1 VAVPAFLFGALAV
14 GITTYTGLVTPI
26 GWFVGL
32 AGSVAYADLRSSPPE
47 SWQMGEYTVRDGPL
61 YVSYYVTRWEVLLSL
76 LLVIGVAEFGLRR
89 GYNLGGHRLRN
100 LPLLPLS
107 HRRLIL
113 LTATVGGLL
122 GVSTFFLTDSQA
134 TLDIYDS
141 LMIVVGTGTVT
152 AVPLAALLSRG
163 LVLPLL
169 LYLVVVPRFLLF
181 QVFTLADSYVQILAL
196 GPYVLVLLLA
206 WELERWA
213 RSRYRGWE
221 GGKFVNQTKGP

>member
-1 VAVPAFLFGALAV
+1 MTSRPKLTAVAIGGGLVNIFQLSSLYSHAGIVSTADTITGTIGVAVPAFLFGALAV

-122 GVSTFFLTDSQA
+122 EVF
-134 TLDIYDS
+134 
-141 LMIVVGTGTVT
+141 
-152 AVPLAALLSRG
+152 LLS
-163 LVLPLL
+163 
-169 LYLVVVPRFLLF
+169 F
-181 QVFTLADSYVQILAL
+181 
-196 GPYVLVLLLA
+196 
-206 WELERWA
+206 
-213 RSRYRGWE
+213 
-221 GGKFVNQTKGP
+221 